1 MICLEVAGIS
11 AHLDYTRKPLRNYL
25 NIGYLIY
32 LSLDNPFVAASILSL
47 SDVVV
52 GQTVPLIIPSGVNKA
67 GTMSQSNL
75 RGEIQG
81 V

>member
-25 NIGYLIY
+25 NIGCLLY
-32 LSLDNPFVAASILSL
+32 LSVDDPCVAASILSL

-52 GQTVPLIIPSGVNKA
+52 GQTVPLIIPSEVHKA

-75 RGEIQG
+75 KGEFQG